1 MAQISIDHEWEF
13 LEKFADNVIMMY
25 VFTCRLAHEYVRAG
39 INENLS
45 QNLRCAR
52 RDGGIDSRA
61 TTREELE
68 EACRR
73 SGHRGHAEDSR
84 EGGSDGFGVDPESHD
99 GADLAQHTDLQR
111 AQGNGIGERDRSSR
125 DQCSLTHVDVYRP
138 SCLSDLELS

>member
-1 MAQISIDHEWEF
+1 MAQTSIEHEWEL
-13 LEKFADNVIMMY
+13 LEKFTDNVIMMY
-25 VFTCRLAHEYVRAG
+25 VLTCRLAHEYIRAG
-39 INENLS
+39 VDENLP
-45 QNLRCAR
+45 QDLRCGR
-52 RDGGIDSRA
+52 RDSGIDSRA
-61 TTREELE
+61 STGEDLE

-99 GADLAQHTDLQR
+99 VADLAQHTDLQR

-138 SCLSDLELS
+138 PCLGDLELK